1 VPGLEPIQQ
10 LLSRLAAYPW
20 WQILLELAVIWLVVY
35 LIWRF
40 VRGTRAAGAVKGI
53 LLVALASLALRL
65 LTPREAFQRLA
76 FLYDNLLG
84 FAALALVII
93 FQPELRRA
101 MVRLG
106 EAPLFR
112 PAPSEIAP
120 VVDAIVSACTF
131 LSRNKFGALIAI
143 ERRVGMRDMIET
155 GRIINADV
163 SAPLIQTLFWPNNPL
178 HDMGV
183 VVRGE
188 KIVAASVQFPL
199 ADPSEMTDRRLGTR
213 HRAAVGLS
221 RIGDAIVI
229 VVSEESGAISIAERG
244 RLEQWLTPETLRA
257 ELMERLRREPP
268 LPRAIQRRGKKEASA
283 KPAPS
288 EPADAEPTQS
298 TAQDDEEL
306 AAEAAT
312 AESSADQ
319 APTRRA
325 GASEGTS

>member
-1 VPGLEPIQQ
+1 MPGLEPIQQ

-20 WQILLELAVIWLVVY
+20 WQVLLELTVIWLVVY
-35 LIWRF
+35 AIWRF

-112 PAPSEIAP
+112 PAPSDIAP

-143 ERRVGMRDMIET
+143 ERRVGMRDMIEQ

-163 SAPLIQTLFWPNNPL
+163 SAPLLQSLFWPNNPL

-183 VVRGE
+183 VIRGG
-188 KIVAASVQFPL
+188 KIIAASVQFPL
-199 ADPSEMTDRRLGTR
+199 ADPSDMADRRLGTR
-213 HRAAVGLS
+213 HRAAIGLS

-229 VVSEESGAISIAERG
+229 VVSEETGAISIAERG
-244 RLEQWLTPETLRA
+244 RLEQWITPEALRA
-257 ELMERLRREPP
+257 ELMERLRREPAI
-268 LPRAIQRRGKKEASA
+268 PRLRRRQIRERARKEAAAA
-283 KPAPS
+283 KQAR
-288 EPADAEPTQS
+288 AADDAEASSSQ
-298 TAQDDEEL
+298 
-306 AAEAAT
+306 
-312 AESSADQ
+312 AESDSTTATTGAARQ
-319 APTRRA
+319 A
-325 GASEGTS
+325 GAGEGAE